1 VLGVDRV
8 GLAALTPDPPVGAV
22 DLQDAMAAAA
32 QVAGQPGTVGA
43 GALYPEGDDL
53 ALGVGPLGELGVAAG
68 VGGHGQLP
76 QHRPEVIEGHGDVE
90 VLVGVDTHDDLASQW
105 LVGDAGHD
113 LLVLLADGLALAG
126 RAGL

>member
-1 VLGVDRV
+1 MAWVRALTALSRVILSWRSISTVPLAVLGGAGGAGQHGPGGVLGVDRV

-32 QVAGQPGTVGA
+32 QVAGQPGTVGP

-68 VGGHGQLP
+68 IGGHG
-76 QHRPEVIEGHGDVE
+76 
-90 VLVGVDTHDDLASQW
+90 
-105 LVGDAGHD
+105 
-113 LLVLLADGLALAG
+113 
-126 RAGL
+126 